1 MNQQTRLS
9 ARDELQGQ
17 AKKRTNLISWFPVDE
32 N

>member
-1 MNQQTRLS
+1 MYKQNQLS

-17 AKKRTNLISWFPVDE
+17 AKKRTNLISWFLVDE